1 MRKKWFFTSKGSHL
15 SWCLEV
21 LSEWILVYRF
31 FNCAMVAYKYF
42 EFLFYFNL
50 LFVFTNY
57 VFIIESS
64 AENQE
69 VFVSEYVTFLSPP
82 VFILHCSSQCAE
94 AWQELKLG
102 KLPRCGGYA
111 WQMCLGRVWESR
123 WEAFKDSHQVSSDKS
138 DTAFGSVKK
147 AHCNAVSF
155 LAAAM
160 SN

>member
-1 MRKKWFFTSKGSHL
+1 MSQTSPSIH
-15 SWCLEV
+15 SCLQIFLAV
-21 LSEWILVYRF
+21 LWLHISSLCFWVF
-31 FNCAMVAYKYF
+31 
-42 EFLFYFNL
+42 FNL

-57 VFIIESS
+57 VFTIEGS

-69 VFVSEYVTFLSPP
+69 VLISAYITFLPCC
-82 VFILHCSSQCAE
+82 VFILYCSSQCAE
-94 AWQELKLG
+94 AWQELQLG
-102 KLPRCGGYA
+102 KLPRSGGYA

-123 WEAFKDSHQVSSDKS
+123 WEAFKESHQVSSDKS
-138 DTAFGSVKK
+138 DTAFGSLKK